1 MTQKTQLQ
9 GAGDGTAV
17 PAGYV
22 GQVISAIRD
31 QSGDTAL
38 TGNAWVHHASDFVTL
53 SPGIWIL
60 YGAEYIYSSSTTDS
74 LYGTEVNIGTV
85 TGNNS
90 TGFSTGHRGNAK
102 VIGPSAAYLRHTV
115 HTVPRV
121 VTVTATTSYFIKVYV
136 VSSTGGSWFTN
147 GATLIA
153 VCLG

>member
-17 PAGYV
+17 PAGYIGETV
-22 GQVISAIRD
+22 SAIRD
-31 QSGDTAL
+31 QAGDTTL
-38 TGNAWVHHASDFVTL
+38 TGGSWVHHSSDFVTL

-60 YGAEYIYSSSTTDS
+60 YGAEYIYTPSTTDS

-85 TGNNS
+85 TGNNT
-90 TGFSTGHRGNAK
+90 TGFSTGHRGNTK
-102 VIGPSAAYLRHTV
+102 VIGPSAAYQRHAV

-121 VTVTATTSYFIKVYV
+121 VTVAATTSYFIKIYV
-136 VSSTGGSWFTN
+136 VSSTGGSWYTN

-153 VCLG
+153 VRLA